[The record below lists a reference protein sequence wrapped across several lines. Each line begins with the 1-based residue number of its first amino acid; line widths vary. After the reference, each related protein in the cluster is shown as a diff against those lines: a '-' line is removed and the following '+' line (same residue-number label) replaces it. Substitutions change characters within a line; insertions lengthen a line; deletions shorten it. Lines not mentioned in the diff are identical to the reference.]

1 MHSFAI
7 GQRYFSE
14 PEPELGLGS
23 VVEVGS
29 FQVEIDFAGS
39 GETRRYAS
47 DTEVLRRISVSR
59 GETVETVDGRSF
71 RVHEIVENELLY
83 EYSGDGESAREDEL
97 AWVESFGSPY
107 DRLLSGDAGPSSE
120 FDLRHRTLAMRNEL
134 RRSSLRGF
142 MGGRVDL
149 LPHQMYILREVS
161 SRQIPR
167 VLLSDEVGLG
177 KTIEACLII
186 QRMRAIGRA
195 ERVLIL
201 VPESLVHQWFVEL
214 LRRFNLWFNIYDE
227 ERCRAVES
235 GDGEEN
241 PFLDE
246 QLILCSIDYLAN
258 NEIRSSQALAA
269 CWDIVVVD
277 EAHHLE
283 WTPEYSNKQ
292 YDLVS
297 DLSRVSPGLLLLT
310 ATPTQLGVAG
320 HFARLRL
327 LDPDRYSDLEAFNQE
342 AEDFESI
349 ATIADRIV
357 EGEELSSED
366 RKQLKRIFDKDL
378 EGLETK
384 LSNFESGLKGAK
396 ETLLRAL
403 LDEHG
408 TGRVVFRNTRLN
420 MKGFPKRKYCPAP
433 LDGGE
438 NSEGQINRIL
448 KEFQV
453 ENGIEENGI
462 RYGFSEDCRMDW
474 LVAFLKE
481 KREAKVLLIC
491 KSKQKAIALDTSLK
505 SVLNIKAALFHEGLP
520 LVQRDRNAAWFAER
534 EGARLLICSEIGSEG
549 RNFQFAHHLVLFDLP
564 INPGLLEQRIGRLDR
579 IGQTATIQIHV
590 PYLVGSAQEFLAD
603 WYHQGLDAFENC
615 VHGVAE
621 YRRAFEKKALE
632 GAIEYGSSKVRP
644 DRVGLE
650 KLIEETLDFRES
662 LDDKLR
668 RGRDRLLELNSFDP
682 GIAKNVIEE
691 IREAES
697 DNRANE
703 LLWEI
708 MDLFGVRIEEHEGG
722 DVFLNSRHAYIDSY
736 PQIPEEGLLATFD
749 RTRAI
754 AREDIRF
761 ISKDHPLFDE
771 SMELLINSEK
781 GVVSFALVDSEE
793 SNLFLDAVFVLEA
806 VSDSKLHVER
816 FMATTPLRVLVDAS
830 GRDVGAQRDTEIIE
844 SELRNGS
851 INRFLEDSGF
861 SKELLSTLLD
871 SAEVIAEKESNL
883 LKKEAKAQMKRALG
897 GELERLIGLKRINPN
912 VLPEEIELAKQ
923 EIAGIDMAI
932 NSARLRLD
940 SARLIVQGEVDQWK
954 A

>member
-1 MHSFAI
+1 MHRFAI

-29 FQVEIDFAGS
+29 FQVEIDFSRS
-39 GETRRYAS
+39 GEIRRYAS
-47 DTEVLRRISVSR
+47 DTGVLKRVSVSQ
-59 GETVETVDGRSF
+59 GETVETIDGRSF
-71 RVHEIVENELLY
+71 RVSEIVEEDSLY
-83 EYSGDGESAREDEL
+83 TYRGDGESVRENEL
-97 AWVESFGSPY
+97 AWVDSFGSPQ
-107 DRLLSGDAGPSSE
+107 DRILNGDAGPSSE
-120 FDLRHRTLAMRNEL
+120 FDLRYRTLAMRNEL
-134 RRSSLRGF
+134 RQSPYRGF

-149 LPHQMYILREVS
+149 LPHQIYILHEVS

-195 ERVLIL
+195 DRVLIL

-214 LRRFNLWFNIYDE
+214 LRRFNLWFKIYDE

-235 GDGEEN
+235 GDGEGN

-246 QLILCSIDYLAN
+246 QLILCSIDYLSDN
-258 NEIRSSQALAA
+258 DSRSAQATDAG
-269 CWDIVVVD
+269 WDIVVVD

-283 WTPEYSNKQ
+283 WTPEWSNLQ

-297 DLSRVSPGLLLLT
+297 NLSRVSPGLLLLT
-310 ATPTQLGVAG
+310 ATPTQLGVSG

-349 ATIADRIV
+349 ASIAERIV

-378 EGLETK
+378 EGLERK
-384 LSNFESGLKGAK
+384 LANFESGLKGAR
-396 ETLLRAL
+396 EALLRAL

-408 TGRVVFRNTRLN
+408 MGRVVFRNTRLN

-433 LDGGE
+433 LDGRE
-438 NSEGQINRIL
+438 NRKGQIGRLL
-448 KEFQV
+448 KEFLV
-453 ENGIEENGI
+453 ESGNAEGGI
-462 RYGFSEDCRMDW
+462 RYSFSDDCRLDW
-474 LVAFLKE
+474 LVAFLKA
-481 KREAKVLLIC
+481 KRKAKALLIC
-491 KSKQKAIALDTSLK
+491 KSQQKAIALDAALK
-505 SVLNIKAALFHEGLP
+505 KVLNIKAALFHEGLP
-520 LVQRDRNAAWFAER
+520 LVQRDRNAAWFAEE

-564 INPGLLEQRIGRLDR
+564 VNPGLLEQRIGRLDR

-590 PYLVGSAQEFLAD
+590 PYVVGSPQEFLAD
-603 WYHQGLDAFENC
+603 WYHQGLDAFESC
-615 VHGVAE
+615 VHGLAE
-621 YRRAFEKKALE
+621 YRKAFEKKALK
-632 GAIEYGSSKVRP
+632 GAVAYGTQKESSGREE
-644 DRVGLE
+644 LA
-650 KLIEETLDFRES
+650 KLTEETLIFRES
-662 LDDKLR
+662 LNEKLR

-682 GIAKNVIEE
+682 RVARKVIEA
-691 IREAES
+691 IRESES
-697 DNRANE
+697 DNRAKG
-703 LLWEI
+703 LLWEV
-708 MDLFGVRIEEHEGG
+708 MDLFGVRIEEYEEG
-722 DVFLNSRHAYIDSY
+722 DVFFNSRHAYIDSY

-761 ISKDHPLFDE
+761 VSKDHPLFDE

-781 GVVSFALVDSEE
+781 GVASFALLESED

-806 VSDSKLHVER
+806 VADSKLHVER
-816 FMATTPLRVLVDAS
+816 FMATPPLRVLVDAS
-830 GRDVGAQRDTEIIE
+830 GRDLGTHRETEIVE

-851 INRFLEDSGF
+851 INRFIEDTGF
-861 SKELLSTLLD
+861 SKEILATLLD
-871 SAEVIAEKESNL
+871 SAEAIAESDANQ
-883 LKKEAKAQMKRALG
+883 LKKEARSRMKRALG
-897 GELERLIGLKRINPN
+897 GELERLIDLKRINPN
-912 VLPEEIELAKQ
+912 VLPEEIELAKE
-923 EIAGIDMAI
+923 EIAGIDAAI
-932 NSARLRLD
+932 SSARLRLD
-940 SARLIVQGEVDQWK
+940 SLRLIVQGKVDPWEV
-954 A
+954 

>member
-1 MHSFAI
+1 MHKFAI

-29 FQVEIDFAGS
+29 FQVEIDFPKS

-47 DTEVLRRISVSR
+47 DTGVLKRISVSE
-59 GETVETVDGRSF
+59 GEIVETTDGRSF
-71 RVHEIVENELLY
+71 RVDEIAEENSLY
-83 EYSGDGESAREDEL
+83 RYIGDGEVAMENEL
-97 AWVESFGSPY
+97 AWVDTFGSPQ
-107 DRLLSGDAGPSSE
+107 DRLLSGDIGSASE
-120 FDLRHRTLAMRNEL
+120 FELRRRTLAMRNEL
-134 RRSSLRGF
+134 RRSPLRGF

-195 ERVLIL
+195 DRVLIL

-214 LRRFNLWFNIYDE
+214 LRRFNLWFNIFDE
-227 ERCRAVES
+227 ERCRAIET
-235 GDGEEN
+235 GEEASN

-246 QLILCSIDYLAN
+246 QLVLCSIDYLSKN
-258 NEIRSSQALAA
+258 GNRGSQATDAG
-269 CWDIVVVD
+269 WDIVVVD

-283 WTPEYSNKQ
+283 WTPEYTNDQ

-327 LDPDRYSDLEAFNQE
+327 LDPDRYSDLNAFNQE
-342 AEDFESI
+342 SEDFESI
-349 ATIADRIV
+349 ASIADRIV
-357 EGEELSSED
+357 EGKELSGED
-366 RKQLKRIFDKDL
+366 LAQLKRIFDKDL
-378 EGLETK
+378 DGLEIK
-384 LSNFESGLKGAK
+384 LGNFESGLKGSK

-408 TGRVVFRNTRLN
+408 TGRVVFRNTRAN
-420 MKGFPKRKYCPAP
+420 MKGFPERKYCPAP
-433 LDGGE
+433 LDGGD
-438 NSEGQINRIL
+438 NRKAQISRLL
-448 KEFQV
+448 KEFVV
-453 ENGIEENGI
+453 ENGSGEEPI
-462 RYGFSEDCRMDW
+462 RYGFADDCRMDW
-474 LVAFLKE
+474 LVAFLKA

-491 KSKQKAIALDTSLK
+491 KSQQKAVALDASLK
-505 SVLNIKAALFHEGLP
+505 KVLNIKAALFHEGLP

-590 PYLVGSAQEFLAD
+590 PYLVGSPQEFLAD

-621 YRRAFEKKALE
+621 YRKAFEKKTLK
-632 GAIEYGSSKVRP
+632 GAAAYGSQSSSSGRKK
-644 DRVGLE
+644 LE
-650 KLIEETLDFRES
+650 KLIGETLEFRKS
-662 LDDKLR
+662 LGEKLR

-682 GIAKNVIEE
+682 EAAGQVIEA
-691 IREAES
+691 IRQAES
-697 DNRANE
+697 DDRAKD
-703 LLWEI
+703 LIWEI
-708 MDLFGVRIEEHEGG
+708 MDIFGVRIEEHEGG
-722 DVFLNSRHAYIDSY
+722 DVFLHSRHAFIDAY

-761 ISKDHPLFDE
+761 VSKDHPLFDE
-771 SMELLINSEK
+771 SLELLINSEK
-781 GVVSFALVDSEE
+781 GIASFAIVESEE
-793 SNLFLDAVFVLEA
+793 SNLYLEAVFVLDA
-806 VSDSKLHVER
+806 IADSKLHVER
-816 FMATTPLRVLVDAS
+816 FIAATPIRVLVDAR
-830 GRDVGAQRDTEIIE
+830 GRDLRSQSDGAPAE
-844 SELRNGS
+844 SRYRAGS
-851 INRFLEDSGF
+851 INRFLEDSNF
-861 SKELLSTLLD
+861 SKELLSNLLE
-871 SAEVIAEKESNL
+871 SAETLAELDAKR
-883 LKKEAKAQMKRALG
+883 LKNEAKSRMNQALG
-897 GELERLIGLKRINPN
+897 EELARLIDLKRINPN
-912 VLPEEIELAKQ
+912 VLPEEIELAQK
-923 EIAGIDMAI
+923 EIAGIDAAI
-932 NSARLRLD
+932 DAARLRLD
-940 SARLIVQGEVDQWK
+940 SLRLIVQGKVDQWMV
-954 A
+954 

>member
-1 MHSFAI
+1 M
-7 GQRYFSE
+7 
-14 PEPELGLGS
+14 
-23 VVEVGS
+23 
-29 FQVEIDFAGS
+29 
-39 GETRRYAS
+39 
-47 DTEVLRRISVSR
+47 
-59 GETVETVDGRSF
+59 
-71 RVHEIVENELLY
+71 
-83 EYSGDGESAREDEL
+83 
-97 AWVESFGSPY
+97 
-107 DRLLSGDAGPSSE
+107 
-120 FDLRHRTLAMRNEL
+120 
-134 RRSSLRGF
+134 
-142 MGGRVDL
+142 
-149 LPHQMYILREVS
+149 
-161 SRQIPR
+161 
-167 VLLSDEVGLG
+167 
-177 KTIEACLII
+177 
-186 QRMRAIGRA
+186 
-195 ERVLIL
+195 
-201 VPESLVHQWFVEL
+201 
-214 LRRFNLWFNIYDE
+214 
-227 ERCRAVES
+227 
-235 GDGEEN
+235 
-241 PFLDE
+241 
-246 QLILCSIDYLAN
+246 
-258 NEIRSSQALAA
+258 
-269 CWDIVVVD
+269 
-277 EAHHLE
+277 
-283 WTPEYSNKQ
+283 
-292 YDLVS
+292 
-297 DLSRVSPGLLLLT
+297 
-310 ATPTQLGVAG
+310 
-320 HFARLRL
+320 
-327 LDPDRYSDLEAFNQE
+327 
-342 AEDFESI
+342 
-349 ATIADRIV
+349 
-357 EGEELSSED
+357 
-366 RKQLKRIFDKDL
+366 
-378 EGLETK
+378 
-384 LSNFESGLKGAK
+384 
-396 ETLLRAL
+396 
-403 LDEHG
+403 
-408 TGRVVFRNTRLN
+408 
-420 MKGFPKRKYCPAP
+420 
-433 LDGGE
+433 
-438 NSEGQINRIL
+438 
-448 KEFQV
+448 
-453 ENGIEENGI
+453 
-462 RYGFSEDCRMDW
+462 
-474 LVAFLKE
+474 
-481 KREAKVLLIC
+481 
-491 KSKQKAIALDTSLK
+491 
-505 SVLNIKAALFHEGLP
+505 
-520 LVQRDRNAAWFAER
+520 
-534 EGARLLICSEIGSEG
+534 
-549 RNFQFAHHLVLFDLP
+549 
-564 INPGLLEQRIGRLDR
+564 
-579 IGQTATIQIHV
+579 
-590 PYLVGSAQEFLAD
+590 
-603 WYHQGLDAFENC
+603 
-615 VHGVAE
+615 AE

-697 DNRANE
+697 DNWANE

-861 SKELLSTLLD
+861 SKEILSTLLD

-883 LKKEAKAQMKRALG
+883 VKKEAKAQMKRALG

>member
-29 FQVEIDFAGS
+29 FHVDIDFAGS
-39 GETRRYAS
+39 GETRRYAR
-47 DTEVLRRISVSR
+47 DTGVLKRISVSR
-59 GETVETVDGRSF
+59 GESVETTDGRSF
-71 RVHEIVENELLY
+71 RVHEIVVKELLY
-83 EYSGDGESAREDEL
+83 KYSGDGEYAREDEL
-97 AWVESFGSPY
+97 AWVESFGSPQ

-120 FDLRHRTLAMRNEL
+120 FALRHRALVMKNEL
-134 RRSSLRGF
+134 RRSPLRGF

-149 LPHQMYILREVS
+149 LPHQMHILREVS

-214 LRRFNLWFNIYDE
+214 LRRFNLWFNIYNE
-227 ERCRAVES
+227 ERCRAVEG

-258 NEIRSSQALAA
+258 NEIRSSQASAA
-269 CWDIVVVD
+269 CWDMVVVD

-283 WTPEYSNKQ
+283 WTPEYSNEQ
-292 YDLVS
+292 YELVS

-349 ATIADRIV
+349 ASIADRVV

-384 LSNFESGLKGAK
+384 LSKFESGLKGAK

-438 NSEGQINRIL
+438 NSGRQINRLL
-448 KEFQV
+448 KEFKL
-453 ENGIEENGI
+453 ENGDEENGLH
-462 RYGFSEDCRMDW
+462 YGFSEDCRMDW
-474 LVAFLKE
+474 LVAFLKA

-505 SVLNIKAALFHEGLP
+505 KVLNVKAALFHEGFP
-520 LVQRDRNAAWFAER
+520 LVQRDRNAAWFAEK

-579 IGQTATIQIHV
+579 IGQTATIEIHV

-603 WYHQGLDAFENC
+603 WYHQGLDAFESC

-621 YRRAFEKKALE
+621 YRRAFEKKVLE
-632 GAIEYGSSKVRP
+632 LAIDYGSSKARSNR
-644 DRVGLE
+644 DGLE
-650 KLIEETLDFRES
+650 KLIEKTLVFRES
-662 LDDKLR
+662 LDEKLR

-691 IREAES
+691 IRQAES
-697 DNRANE
+697 DNRAQE

-708 MDLFGVRIEEHEGG
+708 MDLFGVRIEEYERG

-749 RTRAI
+749 RARAI

-781 GVVSFALVDSEE
+781 GVSSFALFDSEE
-793 SNLFLDAVFVLEA
+793 SNLFLDAVFVLDA
-806 VSDSKLHVER
+806 VADSKLHVER

-871 SAEVIAEKESNL
+871 SAEAIAEKESNL
-883 LKKEAKAQMKRALG
+883 LKKEAKAQMKGALG
-897 GELERLIGLKRINPN
+897 GELERLIDLKRINPN

-923 EIAGIDMAI
+923 EIAGIDIAI
-932 NSARLRLD
+932 SSARLRLD
-940 SARLIVQGEVDQWK
+940 SVRLIVQGEVDQWK

>member
-1 MHSFAI
+1 MQRFAV

-23 VVEVGS
+23 VVDVGA
-29 FQVEIDFAGS
+29 FQVEIDFSKS
-39 GETRRYAS
+39 GEVRRYAS
-47 DTEVLRRISVSR
+47 DTSVLKRVSVSK
-59 GETVETVDGRSF
+59 GETVETSDGRSI
-71 RVHEIVENELLY
+71 RVDAIVDEDLLY
-83 EYSGDGESAREDEL
+83 RYIGDGGSAREDEL
-97 AWVESFGSPY
+97 AWVDSFGLPQ
-107 DRLLSGDAGPSSE
+107 DRILNGNAGSSSE
-120 FDLRHRTLAMRNEL
+120 FDLRYRTLAMRNEL
-134 RRSSLRGF
+134 RRSPLRGF

-149 LPHQMYILREVS
+149 LPHQIYILHEFS

-246 QLILCSIDYLAN
+246 QLILCSIDYLSDN
-258 NEIRSSQALAA
+258 DNRSDQATDAG
-269 CWDIVVVD
+269 WDIVVVD

-283 WTPEYSNKQ
+283 WTPERSNLQ

-297 DLSRVSPGLLLLT
+297 NLSRVSPGLLLLT

-327 LDPDRYSDLEAFNQE
+327 LDPDRYSDLEAFSQE

-349 ATIADRIV
+349 ASIAERIV
-357 EGEELSSED
+357 EGRELSSDD
-366 RKQLKRIFDKDL
+366 RRQLKRIFNKDL

-384 LSNFESGLKGAK
+384 LANFESGLKGAK

-438 NSEGQINRIL
+438 TRKGQISRLL
-448 KEFQV
+448 KEFLV
-453 ENGIEENGI
+453 ECGKAEGGI
-462 RYGFSEDCRMDW
+462 RYGFSDDCRLDW
-474 LVAFLKE
+474 LVAFLKA
-481 KREAKVLLIC
+481 KREAKALLIC
-491 KSKQKAIALDTSLK
+491 KSQQKAIALDAALK
-505 SVLNIKAALFHEGLP
+505 KVLNIKAALFHEGLP
-520 LVQRDRNAAWFAER
+520 LVQRDRNAAWFAEE

-590 PYLVGSAQEFLAD
+590 PYLVGSPQEFLAD
-603 WYHQGLDAFENC
+603 WYHQGLDAFESC
-615 VHGVAE
+615 AHGVAE
-621 YRRAFEKKALE
+621 YRKAFEKKALK
-632 GAIEYGSSKVRP
+632 GAVAYGTQKESPGR
-644 DRVGLE
+644 GELE
-650 KLIEETLDFRES
+650 KLIEETLVFRES
-662 LDDKLR
+662 LNEKLR

-682 GIAKNVIEE
+682 AIAEKVIEA
-691 IREAES
+691 IRESES
-697 DNRANE
+697 DNRARE
-703 LLWEI
+703 LLGEV

-722 DVFLNSRHAYIDSY
+722 DVFLNSRHAYVDSY
-736 PQIPEEGLLATFD
+736 PQIPEEGLLATFE

-761 ISKDHPLFDE
+761 VSKDHPLFDE

-781 GVVSFALVDSEE
+781 GVASFALLESEE

-806 VSDSKLHVER
+806 VADSKLHVER
-816 FMATTPLRVLVDAS
+816 FIATTPLRVLVDAS
-830 GRDVGAQRDTEIIE
+830 GRDLGTHRETEIVE

-851 INRFLEDSGF
+851 INRFLEDTGF
-861 SKELLSTLLD
+861 SKELLTTLLD
-871 SAEVIAEKESNL
+871 SAEAMAEKDANQ
-883 LKKEAKAQMKRALG
+883 LKKEARSRMRRALG
-897 GELERLIGLKRINPN
+897 GELERLIDLKRINPN
-912 VLPEEIELAKQ
+912 VLPEEIELAKE
-923 EIAGIDMAI
+923 EINGIDAAI
-932 NSARLRLD
+932 SSARLRLD
-940 SARLIVQGEVDQWK
+940 SLRLIVQGEVDPWEV
-954 A
+954 